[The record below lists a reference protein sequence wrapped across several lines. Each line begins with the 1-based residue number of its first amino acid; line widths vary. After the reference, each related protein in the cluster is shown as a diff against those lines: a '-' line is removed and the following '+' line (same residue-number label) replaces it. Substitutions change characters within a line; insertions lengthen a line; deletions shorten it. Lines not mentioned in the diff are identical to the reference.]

1 MLTLELV
8 EKLEAWVDAHPEAA
22 DEVYM
27 DLSTGVQTTVR
38 NMLSMAK
45 ASLAGELML
54 DKSLQSE
61 LDNIEAWL
69 GGLQDV

>member
-1 MLTLELV
+1 MLNLELV

-22 DEVYM
+22 DAVYM

-45 ASLAGELML
+45 ASLAGEIML

-69 GGLQDV
+69 GGM